1 MLSSVLNSEVEI
13 SHYLRADLESHTFVN
28 CSTTI
33 WSLDYSVI
41 LWSLGYSVLA
51 VSINFLLWEFGE
63 TRAYRKWKR
72 LHTNVV
78 QRIEGLSIPYQSLHL
93 FSETRTSI
101 SDHHCVPFFSANV
114 LDFFMDSL
122 FIGLNLVPSGKIII
136 HTLIKI

>member
-13 SHYLRADLESHTFVN
+13 SHYLRADLESHIFVN
-28 CSTTI
+28 CSPAI
-33 WSLDYSVI
+33 WSLDQRLFCAGCQYQF
-41 LWSLGYSVLA
+41 LA
-51 VSINFLLWEFGE
+51 LWEFGE

-72 LHTNVV
+72 LHTNAV

-101 SDHHCVPFFSANV
+101 SDHLCVPFFSANV

>member
-13 SHYLRADLESHTFVN
+13 SHYLRADFESHIFVN
-28 CSTTI
+28 CSITI
-33 WSLDYSVI
+33 WSLDQRLFCAGCQYQF
-41 LWSLGYSVLA
+41 LA
-51 VSINFLLWEFGE
+51 LWEFGE

-101 SDHHCVPFFSANV
+101 SDHHCVPFFSANI